1 MCLKQQEKSNL
12 MEIFVK
18 VVWNILH
25 TIRVGKKK
33 WSLFQLKNRKRIKKG
48 YENFENLENNLEVW
62 NQM

>member
-1 MCLKQQEKSNL
+1 

-62 NQM
+62 NRM